1 MNVSLSQLQPGDV
14 LLYKPS
20 SVFGYA
26 IAWLTA
32 GWVSHV
38 ELYAGDG
45 YAYAS
50 RDGRGVSLYDAR
62 LDGLAEVR
70 RSTVPLDR
78 TAMHHEFAKR
88 SGHRYDYATIGKF
101 LTFGKG
107 KGRTDAEVCSELAT
121 ILLRAGGHT
130 DLFGTTAPD
139 EISPRDFQKQE
150 TLPRIF

>member
-1 MNVSLSQLQPGDV
+1 MNISPSQLQRGDV

-20 SVFGYA
+20 SAFGIA

-38 ELYAGDG
+38 EIYAGDN
-45 YAYAS
+45 YSYAS
-50 RDGRGVSLYDAR
+50 RDGKGVMLYDLR

-70 RSTVPLDR
+70 RSTVPLNHA
-78 TAMHHEFAKR
+78 AMHRAFMAH
-88 SGHRYDYATIGKF
+88 SGHRYDYATIKKF
-101 LTFGKG
+101 LTFGRT

-130 DLFGTTAPD
+130 DLFGAAAPD